1 MSWKRICMEKRFK
14 LSASSMICGS
24 LIRIWIEK
32 AERGEYDNDAVQ
44 AELLPEYES
53 RIAALELLFG
63 RQAL

>member
-1 MSWKRICMEKRFK
+1 
-14 LSASSMICGS
+14 MICGS